1 MRSDQDRSNAYDIKT
16 APTTVGLKVAAQLTL
31 MRSSF
36 ASMTN
41 DLVASQLLTANE
53 LDAGAIV
60 GPMRGRYHA
69 FSNRLWKICRH
80 YNGAAATAM
89 GQTEIARWTTTC
101 DKALLITIA
110 LNVHSLTLV

>member
-1 MRSDQDRSNAYDIKT
+1 MRSDFDRTQAYDAKT
-16 APTTVGLKVAAQLTL
+16 TPATVSLKIAGMLST

-36 ASMTN
+36 ASVTN
-41 DLVASQLLTANE
+41 DLVAMQLLTAVE

-69 FSNRLWKICRH
+69 YSNRLWKVCRH
-80 YNGAAATAM
+80 YNGLAATAM
-89 GQTEIARWTTTC
+89 GQVEIARWTATC
-101 DKALLITIA
+101 DKPLLISIA